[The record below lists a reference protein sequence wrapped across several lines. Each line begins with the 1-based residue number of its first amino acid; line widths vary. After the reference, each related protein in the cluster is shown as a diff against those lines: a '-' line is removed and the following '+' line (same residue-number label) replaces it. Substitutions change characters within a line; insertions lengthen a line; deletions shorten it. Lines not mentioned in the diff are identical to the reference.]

1 MERTFHMRKHLGLKS
16 LLLAGLLGL
25 LGCAN
30 PPQGN
35 APASPQPRLSFVDI
49 DAFDRDLAASL
60 RADLGTVE
68 VQFFEKVS
76 PNALP
81 PRLQKWLQTAEG
93 TGGRVQV
100 DPPEGEL
107 VARNPLALLSL
118 FGTLFSSAK
127 AALQIQQEA
136 QLNAAREHDVH
147 IVLERSTD
155 GRVLVQKV
163 TFKKKRP
170 A

>member
-1 MERTFHMRKHLGLKS
+1 MRPTP
-16 LLLAGLLGL
+16 LLGSVLLSCVLAL
-25 LGCAN
+25 LGCASN
-30 PPQGN
+30 PPQS
-35 APASPQPRLSFVDI
+35 ASATPQPRLNFVDI

-60 RADLGTVE
+60 RADLGTVDI
-68 VQFFEKVS
+68 QFFEKVS

-118 FGTLFSSAK
+118 FGTLFTSAK
-127 AALQIQQEA
+127 AAVQMQQEA
-136 QLNAAREHDVH
+136 QLNAAREHDVR
-147 IVLERSTD
+147 IVLERASD
-155 GRVLVQKV
+155 GRVLVNKV
-163 TFKKKRP
+163 TFKKRP
-170 A
+170 S

>member
-1 MERTFHMRKHLGLKS
+1 MRKHLALTS
-16 LLLAGLLGL
+16 TLLACLLAL
-25 LGCAN
+25 LGCASQ
-30 PPQGN
+30 PDAG
-35 APASPQPRLSFVDI
+35 APSTPQPRLSFVDL

-60 RADLGTVE
+60 RADLGQVE

-127 AALQIQQEA
+127 AAIQIQQEA

-147 IVLERSTD
+147 IVLERAAD
-155 GRVLVQKV
+155 GRVLVNKV

-170 A
+170 K

>member
-1 MERTFHMRKHLGLKS
+1 MRPTP
-16 LLLAGLLGL
+16 LLGCVLLSCVLAL
-25 LGCAN
+25 LGCASN
-30 PPQGN
+30 PTQG
-35 APASPQPRLSFVDI
+35 ASATPQPRLNFVDI

-60 RADLGTVE
+60 RADLGTVDI
-68 VQFFEKVS
+68 QFFEKVS

-118 FGTLFSSAK
+118 FGTLFSTAK
-127 AALQIQQEA
+127 AAVQMQQEA
-136 QLNAAREHDVH
+136 QLNAAREHDVR
-147 IVLERSTD
+147 IVLERASD
-155 GRVLVQKV
+155 GRVLVNKV
-163 TFKKKRP
+163 TFKKRP
-170 A
+170 S

>member
-1 MERTFHMRKHLGLKS
+1 MHKPLSWKS
-16 LLLAGLLGL
+16 ALLVGVLAL
-25 LGCAN
+25 LGCAS
-30 PPQGN
+30 PPGGN
-35 APASPQPRLSFVDI
+35 ATATPQPQLNFVDL

-60 RADLGTVE
+60 RADLGQVDI
-68 VQFFEKVS
+68 QFFEKVS

-107 VARNPLALLSL
+107 VARNPLALLSM

-127 AALQIQQEA
+127 AAIQIQQEA
-136 QLNAAREHDVH
+136 QLNAAREHDVR
-147 IVLERSTD
+147 IVLERSPD
-155 GRVLVQKV
+155 GRVLVKQV
-163 TFKKKRP
+163 SFKKKRP
-170 A
+170 S

>member
-1 MERTFHMRKHLGLKS
+1 MRKHLALTS
-16 LLLAGLLGL
+16 TLLACLLAV
-25 LGCAN
+25 LGCAS
-30 PPQGN
+30 PPGAG
-35 APASPQPRLSFVDI
+35 APSTPQPRLSFVDL

-60 RADLGTVE
+60 RADLGQVE

-127 AALQIQQEA
+127 AAIQIQQET
-136 QLNAAREHDVH
+136 QLNAAREHDVQ
-147 IVLERSTD
+147 IVLERAAD
-155 GRVLVQKV
+155 GRVLVNHV

-170 A
+170 T